1 MTNKLVLTTVKILFR
16 MQSKHPYLA
25 NSINQKYEKM
35 KKVLLTAVF
44 AFATMFASAQI
55 MVVTTYDDDQ
65 EENMEKITANMG
77 IGYSINDNIVIGGVK
92 NGDDFD
98 LFARYNFKDDL
109 YLSLQMATGDNEGTD
124 IGVGYSINVWN
135 SLYIE
140 PNYTM
145 STEKDASGDREG
157 TFNLGLGYR
166 F

>member
-1 MTNKLVLTTVKILFR
+1 
-16 MQSKHPYLA
+16 
-25 NSINQKYEKM
+25 M
-35 KKVLLTAVF
+35 KKVLLAAVF

-65 EENMEKITANMG
+65 EETMEKLTANMG

-92 NGDDFD
+92 NGDDYD

-109 YLSLQMATGDNEGTD
+109 YLSLQMATGDNEGTS

-140 PNYTM
+140 PNYSM
-145 STEKDASGDREG
+145 NTEEDANGDREG

>member
-1 MTNKLVLTTVKILFR
+1 
-16 MQSKHPYLA
+16 
-25 NSINQKYEKM
+25 M

-65 EENMEKITANMG
+65 EETMEKLTANMG

-92 NGDDFD
+92 NGDDYD

-109 YLSLQMATGDNEGTD
+109 YLSLQMATGDNEGTS

-140 PNYTM
+140 PNYSM
-145 STEKDASGDREG
+145 NTEEDANGDREG

>member
-1 MTNKLVLTTVKILFR
+1 
-16 MQSKHPYLA
+16 
-25 NSINQKYEKM
+25 M

-44 AFATMFASAQI
+44 AFATIFASAQI

-65 EENMEKITANMG
+65 EETMDKLTANIGVGYELNDKITVGFVRVMHHADDG
-77 IGYSINDNIVIGGVK
+77 HGHAHDDH
-92 NGDDFD
+92 GDDESFD
-98 LFARYNFKDDL
+98 LFARYNFQDDL
-109 YLSLQMATGDNEGTD
+109 YLSLQMATGDNEGTS

-140 PNYTM
+140 PNYMM
-145 STEKDASGDREG
+145 STEKDADGDREG